1 MLHFSR
7 EFTLFPLTNKKMS
20 TTTVNQVSSP
30 YAIYENE
37 TKIAS
42 IPYEVLRVASQF
54 VSKDMGKYC
63 ITGVHLKVEND
74 EITVASTDGHRLF
87 YFKFPNNQLGFKLN
101 KNITIPGAVFKS
113 QIKQATKV
121 LITDNLITFMNEE
134 IFLSSVHYQKIEE
147 NYPNIEQ
154 LIPDSFT
161 NNFEKEFSFNCDY
174 IGQFC
179 NQVKRLSKEKS
190 ITFNGN
196 KSTAPFV
203 ITAEWNIKNPFE
215 TLEGFNP
222 ILNYL
227 IMPIMKRD

>member
-1 MLHFSR
+1 
-7 EFTLFPLTNKKMS
+7 MS
-20 TTTVNQVSSP
+20 TTTINQVSSP

-37 TKIAS
+37 TKIAC

-54 VSKDMGKYC
+54 ISKDQNKYLLW
-63 ITGVHLKVEND
+63 GVHLKVENE

-134 IFLSSVHYQKIEE
+134 IFLSSVHYQQIPGT
-147 NYPNIEQ
+147 YPNIEQ
-154 LIPDSFT
+154 LIPDKFT
-161 NNFEKEFSFNCDY
+161 NNIEKEFSFNCDY

-179 NQVKRLSKEKS
+179 NQVKKLSSNKA

-196 KSTAPFV
+196 KPTTPFV
-203 ITAEWNIKNPFE
+203 ITAKWDIKNPFE
-215 TLEGFNP
+215 TLEGFKP
-222 ILNYL
+222 VLKYL
-227 IMPIMKRD
+227 IMPIIKRK

>member
-1 MLHFSR
+1 
-7 EFTLFPLTNKKMS
+7 MS
-20 TTTVNQVSSP
+20 TSVTTKQVSSP

-37 TKIAS
+37 TKIAT

-54 VSKDMGKYC
+54 VSKDHSKYLLMG
-63 ITGVHLKVEND
+63 IHLKVEND

-87 YFKFPNNQLGFKLN
+87 YFKFPNNELGFKLN
-101 KNITIPGAVFKS
+101 KNITIPGSVFKS

-121 LITDNLITFMNEE
+121 LITDKLVTFMNEE
-134 IFLSSVHYQKIEE
+134 IFLSSIHYQQIDGE
-147 NYPNIEQ
+147 YPNIEQ
-154 LIPDSFT
+154 LIPDKFT
-161 NNFEKEFSFNCDY
+161 NNFEDEFSFNCDY

>member
-1 MLHFSR
+1 
-7 EFTLFPLTNKKMS
+7 MS
-20 TTTVNQVSSP
+20 TTTANQVSSP

-37 TKIAS
+37 TKIAC

-54 VSKDMGKYC
+54 VSKDMGKYY

-87 YFKFPNNQLGFKLN
+87 YFKFPNNELGFKLN
-101 KNITIPGAVFKS
+101 KNITIPGSVFKS

-134 IFLSSVHYQKIEE
+134 IFLSSLHYQQIEGT
-147 NYPNIEQ
+147 YPNIEQ

-179 NQVKRLSKEKS
+179 NQVKKLSSNKS

-196 KSTAPFV
+196 NSNTPFV
-203 ITAEWNIKNPFE
+203 ISATWDIKNPFE
-215 TLEGFNP
+215 CLEGFSSK
-222 ILNYL
+222 LKYL
-227 IMPIMKRD
+227 IMPVMKRN

>member
-1 MLHFSR
+1 MRVYLIPSHQ
-7 EFTLFPLTNKKMS
+7 KKMS
-20 TTTVNQVSSP
+20 TTITTKQVSSP
-30 YAIYENE
+30 YAIYEHE

-54 VSKDMGKYC
+54 VSKDYSKYLLN
-63 ITGVHLKVEND
+63 GVHLKVEKD

-87 YFKFPNNQLGFKLN
+87 YFKFPNNELGFKLN
-101 KNITIPGAVFKS
+101 KNITIPGTVFKS

-121 LITDNLITFMNEE
+121 LITDNLVTFMNEE
-134 IFLSSVHYQKIEE
+134 IFLSSVHYQQIEGT
-147 NYPNIEQ
+147 YPNIEQ
-154 LIPDSFT
+154 LIPDKFT

-179 NQVKRLSKEKS
+179 NQVKKLSTNKA

-196 KSTAPFV
+196 DSVKPFV
-203 ITAEWNIKNPFE
+203 ITATWDIKNPFE
-215 TLEGFNP
+215 SLEGFNP

>member
-1 MLHFSR
+1 
-7 EFTLFPLTNKKMS
+7 MS
-20 TTTVNQVSSP
+20 TTTTNQVSSP

-37 TKIAS
+37 TKIAT
-42 IPYEVLRVASQF
+42 IPYELLRVAGQF
-54 VSKDMGKYC
+54 VYKDYTKQLLMG
-63 ITGVHLKVEND
+63 IHLKVENN

-87 YFKFPNNQLGFKLN
+87 YFKFPNNELGFKLN
-101 KNITIPGAVFKS
+101 KNITIPGSVFKS

-134 IFLSSVHYQKIEE
+134 IFLSSVHYQQIEGT
-147 NYPNIEQ
+147 YPNIEQ
-154 LIPDSFT
+154 LIPDSFS

-196 KSTAPFV
+196 KSTTPFV
-203 ITAEWNIKNPFE
+203 ITAKWDIKNPFE
-215 TLEGFNP
+215 SLEGFEAK
-222 ILNYL
+222 LNYL
-227 IMPIMKRD
+227 IMPIMKRK

>member
-1 MLHFSR
+1 
-7 EFTLFPLTNKKMS
+7 MS
-20 TTTVNQVSSP
+20 TTTANQVSSP

-37 TKIAS
+37 TKIAC

-54 VSKDMGKYC
+54 VSKDYAKQLLM
-63 ITGVHLKVEND
+63 GVHLKVEND

-101 KNITIPGAVFKS
+101 KNITIPGSVFKS

-134 IFLSSVHYQKIEE
+134 IFLSSIHYQQIAGS
-147 NYPNIEQ
+147 YPHIEQ
-154 LIPDSFT
+154 LIPNSFT

-196 KSTAPFV
+196 NPKSPFV
-203 ITAEWNIKNPFE
+203 ISASWDIKNPFE
-215 TLEGFNP
+215 SLEGFSP
-222 ILNYL
+222 VLKYL
-227 IMPIMKRD
+227 IMPILKRK

>member
-1 MLHFSR
+1 
-7 EFTLFPLTNKKMS
+7 MS

-37 TKIAS
+37 TKIAC

-54 VSKDMGKYC
+54 VSKDYSKYY
-63 ITGVHLKVEND
+63 ITGVHLKVENN

-87 YFKFPNNQLGFKLN
+87 YFKFPNNELGFKLN

-134 IFLSSVHYQKIEE
+134 IFLSSIHYQEIPGT
-147 NYPNIEQ
+147 YPNIEQ
-154 LIPDSFT
+154 LIPDSFS

-215 TLEGFNP
+215 SLEGFNP
-222 ILNYL
+222 VLNYL
-227 IMPIMKRD
+227 IMPIVKRK

>member
-1 MLHFSR
+1 
-7 EFTLFPLTNKKMS
+7 MS
-20 TTTVNQVSSP
+20 NTITTKQVSSP

-37 TKIAS
+37 TKIAC

-54 VSKDMGKYC
+54 VSKDYAKQLLM
-63 ITGVHLKVEND
+63 GVHLKVENE
-74 EITVASTDGHRLF
+74 EITIASTDGHRLF

-101 KNITIPGAVFKS
+101 KNITIPGSVFKS

-121 LITDNLITFMNEE
+121 LITDNLVTFMNEE
-134 IFLSSVHYQKIEE
+134 IFLSSVHYQQIEGT
-147 NYPNIEQ
+147 YPGIEQ

-179 NQVKRLSKEKS
+179 NQVKKLSSNKA

-196 KSTAPFV
+196 DCDKPFI
-203 ITAEWNIKNPFE
+203 ITAKWDIKNPFE
-215 TLEGFNP
+215 SLEGFKP
-222 ILNYL
+222 ELKYL
-227 IMPIMKRD
+227 IMPVLNKR

>member
-1 MLHFSR
+1 
-7 EFTLFPLTNKKMS
+7 MS

-37 TKIAS
+37 TKIAT
-42 IPYEVLRVASQF
+42 IPYELLRVAGQF
-54 VSKDMGKYC
+54 VSKDYAKQILMG
-63 ITGVHLKVEND
+63 VNLKVEND

-87 YFKFPNNQLGFKLN
+87 YFKFPNNELGFKLN
-101 KNITIPGAVFKS
+101 KNITIPGSVFKS

-134 IFLSSVHYQKIEE
+134 IFLSSIHYQQIVGS
-147 NYPNIEQ
+147 YPNIEQ

-161 NNFEKEFSFNCDY
+161 NNFEGREFSFNCDY

-179 NQVKRLSKEKS
+179 NQVKKLSTNKA

-196 KSTAPFV
+196 NPNTPFV
-203 ITAEWNIKNPFE
+203 ITATWDIKNPFE

-227 IMPIMKRD
+227 IMPILKRD

>member
-1 MLHFSR
+1 
-7 EFTLFPLTNKKMS
+7 MS
-20 TTTVNQVSSP
+20 TTTTNQVSSP

-37 TKIAS
+37 TKIAT

-54 VSKDMGKYC
+54 VSKDHSKQLLW
-63 ITGVHLKVEND
+63 GVHLKVENE

-134 IFLSSVHYQKIEE
+134 IFLSSIHYQQIVGS
-147 NYPNIEQ
+147 YPNIEQ

-196 KSTAPFV
+196 DSLKPFV

-215 TLEGFNP
+215 SLEGFSP
-222 ILNYL
+222 VLKYL
-227 IMPIMKRD
+227 IMPIMKRK

>member
-1 MLHFSR
+1 
-7 EFTLFPLTNKKMS
+7 MS
-20 TTTVNQVSSP
+20 TTTTNQVSSP

-42 IPYEVLRVASQF
+42 IPYEVCRVAGQF
-54 VSKDMGKYC
+54 VSKDYAKQLLW
-63 ITGVHLKVEND
+63 GVHLKVENE

-101 KNITIPGAVFKS
+101 KNITIPGSVFKS

-134 IFLSSVHYQKIEE
+134 IFLSSIHYQKIEE

-179 NQVKRLSKEKS
+179 NQVKKLSSNKA

-203 ITAEWNIKNPFE
+203 ITAKWDIKNPFE

>member
-1 MLHFSR
+1 
-7 EFTLFPLTNKKMS
+7 MS

-54 VSKDMGKYC
+54 VSKDYSKYLLMG
-63 ITGVHLKVEND
+63 INLKVEND

-101 KNITIPGAVFKS
+101 KDITIPGSVFKS
-113 QIKQATKV
+113 QVKNATKV
-121 LITDNLITFMNEE
+121 LITDNLVTFMNEE
-134 IFLSSVHYQKIEE
+134 IFLSSVHYEQASGT
-147 NYPNIEQ
+147 YPNIEQ

-161 NNFEKEFSFNCDY
+161 NDFKGKEFSFNCDY

-179 NQVKRLSKEKS
+179 NQVKKLSSNKA

-196 KSTAPFV
+196 DSVKPFV
-203 ITAEWNIKNPFE
+203 ITATWDIKNPFE
-215 TLEGFNP
+215 SLEGFKP
-222 ILNYL
+222 VLNYL
-227 IMPIMKRD
+227 IMPILKRD

>member
-1 MLHFSR
+1 
-7 EFTLFPLTNKKMS
+7 MS

-37 TKIAS
+37 TDIAT

-54 VSKDMGKYC
+54 VYKDYSKQLLM
-63 ITGVHLKVEND
+63 GVHLKVENE
-74 EITVASTDGHRLF
+74 EITIASTDGHRLF

-101 KNITIPGAVFKS
+101 KNITIPGSVFKS

-121 LITDNLITFMNEE
+121 LITDNLVTFMNEE
-134 IFLSSVHYQKIEE
+134 IFLSSVHYEE
-147 NYPNIEQ
+147 ASGTYPNIEQ
-154 LIPDSFT
+154 LIPDPFT

-196 KSTAPFV
+196 TSTAPFV
-203 ITAEWNIKNPFE
+203 ISAIWDIKNPFE
-215 TLEGFNP
+215 SLEGFSP

-227 IMPIMKRD
+227 IMPVMKRN

>member
-1 MLHFSR
+1 
-7 EFTLFPLTNKKMS
+7 MS

-37 TKIAS
+37 TKIAT
-42 IPYEVLRVASQF
+42 IPYEICRVAGQF
-54 VSKDMGKYC
+54 VSKDYGKYY
-63 ITGVHLKVEND
+63 ITGVHLKVENE

-101 KNITIPGAVFKS
+101 KNITIPGSVFKS
-113 QIKQATKV
+113 QIKNATKV

-134 IFLSSVHYQKIEE
+134 IFLSSIHYQQIVGSYPTIEE
-147 NYPNIEQ
+147 

-161 NNFEKEFSFNCDY
+161 NDFKKEFSFNCDY

-196 KSTAPFV
+196 KSTEPFV
-203 ITAEWNIKNPFE
+203 ISATWDIKNPFE
-215 TLEGFNP
+215 SLEGFSP
-222 ILNYL
+222 VLNYL
-227 IMPIMKRD
+227 IMPIMKR

>member
-1 MLHFSR
+1 
-7 EFTLFPLTNKKMS
+7 MS
-20 TTTVNQVSSP
+20 TTITTKQVSSP

-54 VSKDMGKYC
+54 VSKDEMKYLLMG
-63 ITGVHLKVEND
+63 IHLKVEKD

-87 YFKFPNNQLGFKLN
+87 YFKFPNNELGFKLN
-101 KNITIPGAVFKS
+101 KNITIPGSVFKS
-113 QIKQATKV
+113 QIKNATKV
-121 LITDNLITFMNEE
+121 LITDNLVTFMNEE
-134 IFLSSVHYQKIEE
+134 IFLCSVNYQQIEGT
-147 NYPNIEQ
+147 YPNIEQ
-154 LIPDSFT
+154 LIPDKFT

-215 TLEGFNP
+215 SLEGFNP
-222 ILNYL
+222 VLNYL
-227 IMPIMKRD
+227 IMPIMKRKNK

>member
-1 MLHFSR
+1 
-7 EFTLFPLTNKKMS
+7 MS
-20 TTTVNQVSSP
+20 NTITTKQVSSP

-37 TKIAS
+37 TKIAC

-54 VSKDMGKYC
+54 VSKDMGKYY
-63 ITGVHLKVEND
+63 ITGVNLKVEND

-87 YFKFPNNQLGFKLN
+87 YFKFPYNELGFKLN
-101 KNITIPGAVFKS
+101 KNITIPGSVFKS

-134 IFLSSVHYQKIEE
+134 IFLSSVHYQEIPGT
-147 NYPNIEQ
+147 YPNIEQ

-179 NQVKRLSKEKS
+179 NQVKKLSTNKA

-196 KSTAPFV
+196 KPTTPFV
-203 ITAEWNIKNPFE
+203 ITAKWDIKNPFE
-215 TLEGFNP
+215 SLEGFNP

-227 IMPIMKRD
+227 IMPILKRD

>member
-1 MLHFSR
+1 
-7 EFTLFPLTNKKMS
+7 MS
-20 TTTVNQVSSP
+20 TTTTVNQVSSP

-54 VSKDMGKYC
+54 VYKDYSKQLLM
-63 ITGVHLKVEND
+63 GVHLKVENE

-101 KNITIPGAVFKS
+101 KNITIPGSVFKS
-113 QIKQATKV
+113 QIKNATKV

-134 IFLSSVHYQKIEE
+134 IFLSSVHYQQIEGT
-147 NYPNIEQ
+147 YPNFAQ
-154 LIPDSFT
+154 LIPNSFT

-179 NQVKRLSKEKS
+179 NQVKRLSKENS

-196 KSTAPFV
+196 DSLKPFV
-203 ITAEWNIKNPFE
+203 ITAEWNVKNPFE
-215 TLEGFNP
+215 SLEGFNP

-227 IMPIMKRD
+227 IMPIMKRKNK

>member
-1 MLHFSR
+1 
-7 EFTLFPLTNKKMS
+7 MS
-20 TTTVNQVSSP
+20 TTITTKQVSSP

-54 VSKDMGKYC
+54 VYKDYTKQLLM
-63 ITGVHLKVEND
+63 GVHLKVEND

-87 YFKFPNNQLGFKLN
+87 YFKFPNNELGFKLN
-101 KNITIPGAVFKS
+101 KNITIPGSVFKS
-113 QIKQATKV
+113 QIKNATKV
-121 LITDNLITFMNEE
+121 LITDNLVTFMNEE
-134 IFLSSVHYQKIEE
+134 IFLCSVNYQKIDGT
-147 NYPNIEQ
+147 YPNIQQ

-161 NNFEKEFSFNCDY
+161 NNFEKEFIFNCDY

-179 NQVKRLSKEKS
+179 NQVKKLSTNKA

-196 KSTAPFV
+196 KSTTPFI
-203 ITAEWNIKNPFE
+203 ITANWDIKNPFE
-215 TLEGFNP
+215 SLEGFNP

-227 IMPIMKRD
+227 IMPILKRD

>member
-1 MLHFSR
+1 MRVYLIPSHQ
-7 EFTLFPLTNKKMS
+7 KKMS
-20 TTTVNQVSSP
+20 TTTVNQVSSQ

-37 TKIAS
+37 KKIAS

-54 VSKDMGKYC
+54 VSKDYSRQLLM
-63 ITGVHLKVEND
+63 GVHLKVEND

-87 YFKFPNNQLGFKLN
+87 YFKFPNNELGFKLN
-101 KNITIPGAVFKS
+101 KNITISGSVFKS
-113 QIKQATKV
+113 QIKNATKV

-134 IFLSSVHYQKIEE
+134 IFLSSVHYQQFEGT
-147 NYPNIEQ
+147 YPNIEQ

-179 NQVKRLSKEKS
+179 NQVKKLSSNKA
-190 ITFNGN
+190 ITFKGN
-196 KSTAPFV
+196 KPTTPFV
-203 ITAEWNIKNPFE
+203 ITAKWNIKNPFE
-215 TLEGFNP
+215 SLEGFDP

-227 IMPIMKRD
+227 IMPILKRD

>member
-1 MLHFSR
+1 
-7 EFTLFPLTNKKMS
+7 MS
-20 TTTVNQVSSP
+20 TTTTANQVSSP

-54 VSKDMGKYC
+54 VSKDYSKYY
-63 ITGVHLKVEND
+63 ITGVHLKVENE

-87 YFKFPNNQLGFKLN
+87 YFKFPNNELGFKLN
-101 KNITIPGAVFKS
+101 KNITIPGSVFKS

-134 IFLSSVHYQKIEE
+134 IFLSSVHYQEIPGT
-147 NYPNIEQ
+147 YPNIEQ

-179 NQVKRLSKEKS
+179 NQVKKLSSNK
-190 ITFNGN
+190 TFNGN
-196 KSTAPFV
+196 NSNTPFV
-203 ITAEWNIKNPFE
+203 ISATWDIKNPFE

>member
-1 MLHFSR
+1 
-7 EFTLFPLTNKKMS
+7 MS
-20 TTTVNQVSSP
+20 TTTTTTNQISSP
-30 YAIYENE
+30 YAIYGNENN
-37 TKIAS
+37 IAT

-54 VSKDMGKYC
+54 VYKDYTKQLLMG
-63 ITGVHLKVEND
+63 IHLKVENN

-87 YFKFPNNQLGFKLN
+87 YFKFPNNELGFKLN

-121 LITDNLITFMNEE
+121 LITDNLVTFMNEE
-134 IFLSSVHYQKIEE
+134 ILLSSLPYQKIEGT
-147 NYPNIEQ
+147 YPNIEQ

-179 NQVKRLSKEKS
+179 NQVKKLSSNKA
-190 ITFNGN
+190 ITLNGN
-196 KSTAPFV
+196 NPKSPFV
-203 ITAEWNIKNPFE
+203 ISATWDIKNPFE
-215 TLEGFNP
+215 SLEGFNP

-227 IMPIMKRD
+227 IMPIMKKD

>member
-1 MLHFSR
+1 
-7 EFTLFPLTNKKMS
+7 MS
-20 TTTVNQVSSP
+20 TTTTTANQVSSP

-54 VSKDMGKYC
+54 VSKDYAKQLLMG
-63 ITGVHLKVEND
+63 IHLKVEND

-87 YFKFPNNQLGFKLN
+87 YFKFPNNELGFKLN
-101 KNITIPGAVFKS
+101 KNITIPGSVFKS
-113 QIKQATKV
+113 QIKNATKV

-134 IFLSSVHYQKIEE
+134 IFLSSVHYQQFEGT
-147 NYPNIEQ
+147 YPNIEQ

-179 NQVKRLSKEKS
+179 NQVKKLSSSKS

-196 KSTAPFV
+196 KSTTPFI
-203 ITAEWNIKNPFE
+203 ITADWDIKNPFE
-215 TLEGFNP
+215 SLEGFKP
-222 ILNYL
+222 VLKYL
-227 IMPIMKRD
+227 IMPVMKRN

>member
-1 MLHFSR
+1 
-7 EFTLFPLTNKKMS
+7 MS
-20 TTTVNQVSSP
+20 TTTANQVSSP

-54 VSKDMGKYC
+54 ISKDESKYLLL
-63 ITGVHLKVEND
+63 GVHLKVENN

-87 YFKFPNNQLGFKLN
+87 YFKFPNNELGFKLN
-101 KNITIPGAVFKS
+101 KNITIPGSVFKS

-134 IFLSSVHYQKIEE
+134 IFLSSIHYQQIVGQ
-147 NYPNIEQ
+147 YPNIQQ
-154 LIPDSFT
+154 LIPDKFT
-161 NNFEKEFSFNCDY
+161 NNFEKEFSLNCDY

-179 NQVKRLSKEKS
+179 NQVKKLSSNKA

-196 KSTAPFV
+196 KSTTPFI
-203 ITAEWNIKNPFE
+203 ITADWDIKNPFE
-215 TLEGFNP
+215 SLEGFKP
-222 ILNYL
+222 VLNYL
-227 IMPIMKRD
+227 IMPITKRD

>member
-1 MLHFSR
+1 
-7 EFTLFPLTNKKMS
+7 MS
-20 TTTVNQVSSP
+20 TSVTTEQVSSP
-30 YAIYENE
+30 YAIYGNENN
-37 TKIAS
+37 IAT

-54 VSKDMGKYC
+54 VYKDYTKQLLM
-63 ITGVHLKVEND
+63 GVHLKVEND

-121 LITDNLITFMNEE
+121 LITDNLVTFMNEE
-134 IFLSSVHYQKIEE
+134 IFLSSVHYQQIEE

-161 NNFEKEFSFNCDY
+161 NNFKKEFHFNCDY

-196 KSTAPFV
+196 NSKSPFV
-203 ITAEWNIKNPFE
+203 ISASWDIKNPFE
-215 TLEGFNP
+215 SLEGFSP
-222 ILNYL
+222 VLNYL
-227 IMPIMKRD
+227 IMPIIKRK